1 MLYCSNA
8 VARKKGR
15 QVGEIQCKGANRSG
29 APVQRCKG
37 ETRRGIG
44 GWWKG
49 GRGDKGR
56 QVGEIQ
62 CKGANRDGVAVQKC
76 KGGKVKGI
84 RGQGDRGT
92 WMRYSRASTRAQ

>member
-37 ETRRGIG
+37 ETRRGPVE
-44 GWWKG
+44 KRK
-49 GRGDKGR
+49 RG
-56 QVGEIQ
+56 QEIQ
-62 CKGANRDGVAVQKC
+62 CKGANVQRW
-76 KGGKVKGI
+76 KGGEAGVG
-84 RGQGDRGT
+84 
-92 WMRYSRASTRAQ
+92 